1 MESRLEPARRRAGT
15 AKRALTGA
23 AAVGFVAAILLA
35 RASHPGH
42 ATPASGS
49 GSVSSSGSSPELVIS
64 PSEGESDDSGFFGQ
78 APQVQTHVS

>member
-23 AAVGFVAAILLA
+23 AAIGFAAALLLA

-42 ATPASGS
+42 TASPASS
-49 GSVSSSGSSPELVIS
+49 PSSSSSAVIAPTGDGYDGSD
-64 PSEGESDDSGFFGQ
+64 GGFSYE

>member
-1 MESRLEPARRRAGT
+1 MESRLDTARRRAGT

-23 AAVGFVAAILLA
+23 AAIGFVAALLLA

-42 ATPASGS
+42 AQATPTQASTS
-49 GSVSSSGSSPELVIS
+49 GTAGHTGYSYDDGSSN
-64 PSEGESDDSGFFGQ
+64 SDGYGHYQ